1 MDIHNLIDKL
11 NAELD
16 KLNRLKSESIDTSS
30 FFTNNEHFN
39 DTISEED
46 LHSEDN
52 VNNVLNDSQV
62 NNASI
67 VQNDTYSNITPD
79 NETKSII
86 VAKETGLVLAKNIF
100 KRSIK
105 FSLKSFL
112 ITISLSFLNLFI

>member
-11 NAELD
+11 NVELD
-16 KLNRLKSESIDTSS
+16 KLNKLKSESIDTNS

-39 DTISEED
+39 DTISKED

-52 VNNVLNDSQV
+52 VNNVLNDSQI

>member
-11 NAELD
+11 NVELD
-16 KLNRLKSESIDTSS
+16 KLNKLKSESIDTNS

-52 VNNVLNDSQV
+52 ANNILYDSQL
-62 NNASI
+62 NNDI
-67 VQNDTYSNITPD
+67 VIKNTYSNIEPD

-86 VAKETGLVLAKNIF
+86 VPKETGLVLAKNIF

>member
-11 NAELD
+11 NVELD

-86 VAKETGLVLAKNIF
+86 VAKETGLVLAKNFF